1 MSATE
6 QQAGPLGDVAVRAAE
21 GFRTGYAD
29 SPAGVWAAPGRVNL
43 IGEHTDYNDGFVL
56 PFALPQSTLV
66 AAGPTDSAGSANSAG
81 PDGSGG
87 PTDSAGAAGSAGP
100 VWTVWSEQSGER
112 ITFTAADAD
121 DPGRVT
127 GWGAYVAGVV
137 WVLRAA
143 GFEVPPARLAIA
155 SDVPLGAGLSS
166 SAALESA
173 VLTALVDLGGLDLPI
188 DDRPALAQRAEN
200 GYAGMPCGIMDQSAS
215 IRCRDRHALF
225 LDCRSLAV
233 EHIPF
238 DLTDAGLA
246 VLVIDTRAPHRH
258 VTGEYAARRAACE
271 SAARHLGVPAL
282 RDVGIEVLDAALGR
296 LDDPVHRRRVRHV
309 VTENQRVLDTVALLR
324 AGRVAEIGP
333 LLTASHASMR
343 DDFEITVPEVDTAV
357 EAALAAGAYG
367 ARMTGGGFGGC
378 VLALVDAADAD
389 RVARAV
395 ADAYAARGFTA
406 PTAFTAAPG
415 PGARRLPSQP
425 LQSS

>member
-6 QQAGPLGDVAVRAAE
+6 QQAGPVDTVARRATE
-21 GFRTGYAD
+21 GFHTWYAD
-29 SPAGVWAAPGRVNL
+29 RPAGVWAAPGRVNL

-56 PFALPQSTLV
+56 PFALPHSTVV
-66 AAGPTDSAGSANSAG
+66 AADPAGPDPAGPGQAG
-81 PDGSGG
+81 PDG
-87 PTDSAGAAGSAGP
+87 PE
-100 VWTVWSEQSGER
+100 WTVWSEQSGER

-121 DPGRVT
+121 SPGRVT
-127 GWGAYVAGVV
+127 GWGGYVAGVV

-143 GFEVPPARLAIA
+143 GFDVPPARLAIA

-173 VLTALVDLGGLDLPI
+173 VLTALADLGGLDLPV
-188 DDRPALAQRAEN
+188 DDRPGLAQRAEN
-200 GYAGMPCGIMDQSAS
+200 DYAGMPCGIMDQSAS

-233 EHIPF
+233 EQIPF
-238 DLTDAGLA
+238 DLADAGLA
-246 VLVIDTRAPHRH
+246 LLVIDSRAPHRH
-258 VTGEYAARRAACE
+258 VTGEYAARRRACE
-271 SAARHLGVPAL
+271 AAARRLGVPAL
-282 RDVGIEVLDAALGR
+282 RDIGVGELDAALGR
-296 LDDPVHRRRVRHV
+296 LDDPAHRRRVRHV
-309 VTENQRVLDTVALLR
+309 VTENQRVLDTVALLK
-324 AGRVAEIGP
+324 AGRVTEIGP

-389 RVARAV
+389 RVAGAV
-395 ADAYAARGFTA
+395 AAAYADRGFTA
-406 PTAFTAAPG
+406 PVAFTAVAG
-415 PGARRLPSQP
+415 PGARRLAG
-425 LQSS
+425 